1 MENTMSLYSLD
12 WELKQE
18 PLWKQ
23 EPCSPSYVTLDGN
36 DECWLPND
44 DLANTQEEPFHQ
56 KPLSRGEVAAKLLE
70 DLEDLTEWIKCEP
83 FNNWLEEKTD
93 LPILEDLPVEQPR
106 DTFYGVRA
114 PLHEAVKQQSLV
126 ADASHISK
134 EVLQPSLSAPVSQT
148 ETLLQEFESA
158 FREVELNNGT
168 LTPPQSPTIANS
180 VTHYSPTDSV
190 VSNDAFLISEPHI
203 LPIHATAVPVN
214 VTAVGPF
221 IEVISEKKD
230 TFFTNLEQM
239 VPSTPAP
246 DIAKELADVDELV
259 RSRAEDMEVS
269 SNAWQDVNCRFTSD
283 SKDGY
288 EPHVLPLSPST
299 SSNSSFE
306 SSEESADD
314 PEWVPA
320 AEQLSSPGPQKSSGR
335 KRGSSSKPY
344 ARPGVEEKKLRKKE
358 QNKNAATRYRQK
370 KKAEIEEI
378 LSEERA
384 LEQKN
389 SELTQKITDLSREIK
404 YLKGLM
410 RDVFRAKGLIK

>member
-1 MENTMSLYSLD
+1 M
-12 WELKQE
+12 
-18 PLWKQ
+18 
-23 EPCSPSYVTLDGN
+23 
-36 DECWLPND
+36 PND
-44 DLANTQEEPFHQ
+44 DLTNTQEEPFQQ
-56 KPLSRGEVAAKLLE
+56 KQLSRGEVAAKLLE
-70 DLEDLTEWIKCEP
+70 DLEDLNEWIKCEP

-93 LPILEDLPVEQPR
+93 LPLLPDLPVEQPR
-106 DTFYGVRA
+106 DTFYGVFRV

-126 ADASHISK
+126 ADASQITK
-134 EVLQPSLSAPVSQT
+134 EVLQPPLSVPVSQT

-158 FREVELNNGT
+158 FREVELSNGT
-168 LTPPQSPTIANS
+168 LTPPQSPTIVNS
-180 VTHYSPTDSV
+180 VTHYPATDAV
-190 VSNDAFLISEPHI
+190 VSNDAFLITEPPL
-203 LPIHATAVPVN
+203 LPIHATPVPVN
-214 VTAVGPF
+214 VTAVGSF

-269 SNAWQDVNCRFTSD
+269 SNAWQDANDRLTSV

-306 SSEESADD
+306 SCEESADD

-320 AEQLSSPGPQKSSGR
+320 EQPSSSGPQKTSGR

-344 ARPGVEEKKLRKKE
+344 SRPGVEEKKLRKKE